1 MSSIILSLMLN
12 SLQFIIN
19 VIIKIFI
26 TFFKLVTFYLLHLSK
41 IRCYHLI
48 KVRDIMTIDELINFL
63 KKKGFRDTLEVLIQ
77 FKGYKT
83 DKHTFY
89 NELNKFSYY
98 NSYFRV
104 KEDLIDKGLIAIE
117 LNNKKKYVKL
127 TNKGLDVYNR
137 LVEINNLI
145 NNK

>member
-1 MSSIILSLMLN
+1 MSLLILSLLLN
-12 SLQFIIN
+12 SLQFVIN
-19 VIIKIFI
+19 IIIKIFI
-26 TFFKLVTFYLLHLSK
+26 TFFILVTFYLLHLSK
-41 IRCYHLI
+41 IRCYHLT
-48 KVRDIMTIDELINFL
+48 KVRDNMTIDDLINFL

-98 NSYFRV
+98 NSFFRV

-127 TNKGLDVYNR
+127 TDKGLDVYNR